1 MANRRTEIHAA
12 DASEL
17 SHLEILSK
25 RCNMKKTIVLLSIDQ
40 YRIFSLVERVAIC
53 SKVSQA
59 GTDFQKRENG
69 FEVARL
75 SEFVSTIQ
83 PRVWRH
89 WLNGTFWWKKKQ
101 WLRRLQPLIS
111 YFPLRPSYYRTFET
125 MVEGKSRI
133 HESWISIILETICPL
148 ISGWGWAAKAS
159 REIFSKVRNFFGRWG
174 GAFDPSR
181 PPVEVIIWDWIESE
195 WEFLISIETKL
206 FFPFTFVFILKTKT
220 LTNNLNTKESKLF
233 SLLYHI
239 ITPLI

>member
-83 PRVWRH
+83 PRV
-89 WLNGTFWWKKKQ
+89 
-101 WLRRLQPLIS
+101 
-111 YFPLRPSYYRTFET
+111 
-125 MVEGKSRI
+125 
-133 HESWISIILETICPL
+133 
-148 ISGWGWAAKAS
+148 
-159 REIFSKVRNFFGRWG
+159 
-174 GAFDPSR
+174 
-181 PPVEVIIWDWIESE
+181 
-195 WEFLISIETKL
+195 
-206 FFPFTFVFILKTKT
+206 
-220 LTNNLNTKESKLF
+220 
-233 SLLYHI
+233 
-239 ITPLI
+239 